1 MKHAA
6 LFLDRDGTI
15 NEEREFISSPQE
27 VQLIPRS
34 AAAIR
39 DANAAGLKVFV
50 ITNQS
55 GIARGL
61 LTENQ
66 LEEIHRRLLD
76 LLEAENAHV
85 DEIYYCPHHPDLGN
99 GPHRRE
105 CDCRKPKPGMLEQ
118 AAKAYGIDLSRSY
131 LVGDRLIDIETGKAA
146 GTSTVLV
153 LTGYGR
159 GEYETLSSNASGID
173 YVAEDLYD
181 GWEFIKQRIQNP
193 RTRQKGVDSAV

>member
-39 DANAAGLKVFV
+39 GANAAGLKVFV

-61 LTENQ
+61 LTVNQ
-66 LEEIHRRLLD
+66 LEEIHGRLLG

-85 DEIYYCPHHPDLGN
+85 DGIYYCPHHPDLGD
-99 GPHRRE
+99 GPYRRE
-105 CDCRKPKPGMLEQ
+105 CDCRKPKPGMLQQ
-118 AAKAYGIDLSRSY
+118 AAMAYGVDLSRSY
-131 LVGDRLIDIETGKAA
+131 LVGDRIIDIETGKAA

-159 GEYETLSSNASGID
+159 GEYESIGSNTSGID

-181 GWEFIKQRIQNP
+181 GWQFIKQRIQDP
-193 RTRQKGVDSAV
+193 RTSQKGVDSAV